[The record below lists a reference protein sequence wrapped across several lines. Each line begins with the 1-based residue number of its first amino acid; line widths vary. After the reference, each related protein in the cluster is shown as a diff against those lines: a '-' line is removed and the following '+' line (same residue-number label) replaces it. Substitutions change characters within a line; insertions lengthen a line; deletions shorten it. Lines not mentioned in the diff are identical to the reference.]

1 MAAFSGASW
10 FASKSM
16 LAFMEAQ
23 SLVSI
28 VRMKKNKMSYRVA
41 GSDKVLSTAA
51 ELYQHHIKGQWQK
64 VKGRPYQSK
73 AITVELNLAQTLD
86 APDHWIK
93 VKLLFV
99 RGVNEEKQRAGK
111 HDWALFLSTDTHLSD
126 ERILEIYALRWGI
139 EVYFKEAKQKLGF
152 LKEQSTHYSAYIA
165 SIHLTALRFC
175 LLLLT
180 QHEEG
185 AARLSDSRNDMINS
199 LCTLDFASRLWVI
212 FRALISGALDELSKL
227 YGVSAA
233 QEIMNQIDKTVQ
245 EFFMQVM
252 QMDTFTLRLEAKS
265 IGDEY

>member
-1 MAAFSGASW
+1 
-10 FASKSM
+10 
-16 LAFMEAQ
+16 
-23 SLVSI
+23 
-28 VRMKKNKMSYRVA
+28 
-41 GSDKVLSTAA
+41 
-51 ELYQHHIKGQWQK
+51 
-64 VKGRPYQSK
+64 
-73 AITVELNLAQTLD
+73 
-86 APDHWIK
+86 
-93 VKLLFV
+93 
-99 RGVNEEKQRAGK
+99 
-111 HDWALFLSTDTHLSD
+111 
-126 ERILEIYALRWGI
+126 
-139 EVYFKEAKQKLGF
+139 
-152 LKEQSTHYSAYIA
+152 
-165 SIHLTALRFC
+165 LRFC

-265 IGDEY
+265 IGDEC

>member
-1 MAAFSGASW
+1 M
-10 FASKSM
+10 
-16 LAFMEAQ
+16 
-23 SLVSI
+23 
-28 VRMKKNKMSYRVA
+28 
-41 GSDKVLSTAA
+41 
-51 ELYQHHIKGQWQK
+51 
-64 VKGRPYQSK
+64 
-73 AITVELNLAQTLD
+73 NLAKSIKE
-86 APDHWIK
+86 PDHWIK

>member
-1 MAAFSGASW
+1 MDNTSA
-10 FASKSM
+10 
-16 LAFMEAQ
+16 LA
-23 SLVSI
+23 
-28 VRMKKNKMSYRVA
+28 
-41 GSDKVLSTAA
+41 TAA

-64 VKGRPYQSK
+64 IKGRPYQSK
-73 AITVELNLAQTLD
+73 AITVELNLAKASESLITGSRSSCC
-86 APDHWIK
+86 
-93 VKLLFV
+93 LFV
-99 RGVNEEKQRAGK
+99 STKKQRAGK

-233 QEIMNQIDKTVQ
+233 QKIMNQIDKRFQ

-265 IGDEY
+265 IGDEC

>member
-1 MAAFSGASW
+1 MKAQPLTKTFADGRSIAAKRYRDAQSMTKPEMIHGMIKRADRSGIHAQYFLADSW
-10 FASKSM
+10 FASKPM

-185 AARLSDSRNDMINS
+185 DARLSDSRNDMINS
-199 LCTLDFASRLWVI
+199 LCTSSHANGYLHVEARS
-212 FRALISGALDELSKL
+212 
-227 YGVSAA
+227 
-233 QEIMNQIDKTVQ
+233 QICW
-245 EFFMQVM
+245 
-252 QMDTFTLRLEAKS
+252 
-265 IGDEY
+265 

>member
-1 MAAFSGASW
+1 M
-10 FASKSM
+10 
-16 LAFMEAQ
+16 
-23 SLVSI
+23 I
-28 VRMKKNKMSYRVA
+28 
-41 GSDKVLSTAA
+41 
-51 ELYQHHIKGQWQK
+51 
-64 VKGRPYQSK
+64 
-73 AITVELNLAQTLD
+73 
-86 APDHWIK
+86 
-93 VKLLFV
+93 
-99 RGVNEEKQRAGK
+99 GK
-111 HDWALFLSTDTHLSD
+111 CIIRN

-152 LKEQSTHYSAYIA
+152 LKEQSTHFSAYIA

-227 YGVSAA
+227 YGVSVA